1 MVEIVRLPT
10 LLIKVVIFLAMVS
23 KIVNL
28 ARDAL
33 LVFLE
38 LDHVFDGA
46 DLLVVDILTSGAKKR
61 GKSQFS
67 IGQMEGVD

>member
-10 LLIKVVIFLAMVS
+10 FLIKVVIFLAMVS

-38 LDHVFDGA
+38 LDDVFDGA

-61 GKSQFS
+61 GKVNL
-67 IGQMEGVD
+67 IGQMEGFD